1 MVFRKKRKV
10 KSTVFH
16 FRVRLEHVSHSLGL
30 EGPITTLSTKSD
42 VKPFT
47 DYASG
52 EAFQLVSF
60 TTKQN
65 YFARYDPEEGITP
78 FCREWVEILTD
89 KKRVNKEFGNDM
101 YRIVIEAIQQVHG
114 EIRLFNQFQ
123 LPFNL
128 DFLPEKRESQSRC
141 H

>member
-1 MVFRKKRKV
+1 M
-10 KSTVFH
+10 
-16 FRVRLEHVSHSLGL
+16 ED
-30 EGPITTLSTKSD
+30 PITTLSNKSD

-114 EIRLFNQFQ
+114 ENRLFNQFQ
-123 LPFNL
+123 MPFIL
-128 DFLPEKRESQSRC
+128 DLLPEKRGSQSRYDSTSKYMTEYRYQLIDSFGYPLKC
-141 H
+141 IQNY